1 MKTTTRNKI
10 NNINTLK
17 DFLNC
22 LQIDFKAKECK
33 PGYLSKSTLIYYIA
47 DLCKRNDVNIN
58 NFEALKTKC
67 LNSDNIYD
75 FIEILKDEIKENFNF
90 SDNAK
95 KDLYNYILKI
105 KTFINLQEI

>member
-10 NNINTLK
+10 NNIESLK

-22 LQIDFKAKECK
+22 LQSDFKAKECK

-47 DLCKRNDVNIN
+47 DLCKRNNVSIN
-58 NFEALKTKC
+58 NFEALKIKC
-67 LNSDNIYD
+67 LNSDNVHD
-75 FIEILKDEIKENFNF
+75 FINILKDEIKENFNF
-90 SDNAK
+90 SESTK
-95 KDLYNYILKI
+95 KELYTYILKI